1 MCMHV
6 RTNVCSVR
14 LAHKSFTSSLPEKLC
29 VPGLLQLHTSVCVQ
43 SQAYKT
49 CNMMH
54 LIPYSMYK
62 MLKLNGL
69 FQHLM
74 YHADSDLL
82 GKYIRTIKQNAEALL
97 VSSKG
102 IGVEVNAE
110 KLKLSH

>member
-1 MCMHV
+1 
-6 RTNVCSVR
+6 
-14 LAHKSFTSSLPEKLC
+14 
-29 VPGLLQLHTSVCVQ
+29 
-43 SQAYKT
+43 
-49 CNMMH
+49 
-54 LIPYSMYK
+54 
-62 MLKLNGL
+62 
-69 FQHLM
+69 M